1 MTIAEE
7 GPGSVAG
14 TTTVES
20 HWERE
25 TTETVHRGHVPVEA
39 RVYRSGQDE
48 KRFEVLAQK
57 PVVCVL
63 ALTTQQRAVL
73 VRQFRPG
80 PSES

>member
-25 TTETVHRGHVPVEA
+25 TTESVHRGHLPVEA

-48 KRFEVLAQK
+48 KHFEVLAQK

-63 ALTTQQRAVL
+63 ALTTRSAPYL
-73 VRQFRPG
+73 CASSAPD